1 MNKCTFEVIDLMIPA
16 WLVIGIVAVLVGVGL
31 NLLIKSDQRWFFRLR
46 RPAWLTFESLIPLIW
61 TVIFIAAGW
70 SAYAVWQTAP
80 GTNQTWLLMA
90 GYILLEI
97 VTLAYTPV
105 MCRVRRLLVGVIIG
119 ATGFFV
125 GLGLSIEVAN
135 VSSTGFWL
143 LLPYLLWSPI
153 GTFVTW
159 QMMQLNPGDA

>member
-1 MNKCTFEVIDLMIPA
+1 MVPA
-16 WLVIGIVAVLVGVGL
+16 WLVIVIVAVLVGVGL
-31 NLLIKSDQRWFFRLR
+31 NQLIKSDQRWFFRLR

-61 TVIFIAAGW
+61 TTIFIAAGW
-70 SAYAVWQTAP
+70 SAYVVWQTAP
-80 GTNQTWLLMA
+80 GTPTTWFKML

-105 MCRVRRLLVGVIIG
+105 MCRLRSLRVGVIIG
-119 ATGFFV
+119 AAGFV
-125 GLGLSIEVAN
+125 IGLILSLWIRPAAPIA
-135 VSSTGFWL
+135 FLL

-159 QMMQLNPGDA
+159 QMMQINPNDR